1 MPVYVYAAVLL
12 LPAAYV
18 LGVWLNGYVRPF
30 AKSEVQGVKLEA
42 LLGPIM
48 SMAVLLLAFTLVTT
62 FGSYQRAVVAA
73 SDEARKADYLFEL
86 GRYMPDGPGTRIEA
100 ATACY
105 AAAVATFEWE
115 TMAQGRTAPEVSV
128 WTAQLRDGFD
138 ELVETDAV
146 SSVVGAA
153 LTADRDRGEARSR
166 RLTEARPAVPDPIKV
181 VLVGAA
187 ATGVLAL
194 ATFTL
199 PLVRRRVQIG
209 ALGALTVLLVVVIV
223 SIDDVDRPYQGLV
236 SIDPVD
242 MARVAGDLREDFIEL
257 HPDTPPPCDDQ
268 GLPTS
273 AD

>member
-1 MPVYVYAAVLL
+1 MP
-12 LPAAYV
+12 
-18 LGVWLNGYVRPF
+18 
-30 AKSEVQGVKLEA
+30 E
-42 LLGPIM
+42 
-48 SMAVLLLAFTLVTT
+48 
-62 FGSYQRAVVAA
+62 
-73 SDEARKADYLFEL
+73 
-86 GRYMPDGPGTRIEA
+86 GPGTRIEA

-105 AAAVATFEWE
+105 AAAVAAFEWD
-115 TMAQGRTAPEVSV
+115 TMAQDQGRTAPEVSV

-138 ELVETDAV
+138 ELVETDVVA
-146 SSVVGAA
+146 SVVGATLA
-153 LTADRDRGEARSR
+153 ADRDRGEARSR

-199 PLVRRRVQIG
+199 PLVRHRVQIG
-209 ALGALTVLLVVVIV
+209 ALGGLTVLLVVVIV

-268 GLPTS
+268 GLPTDVDQQQAAS
-273 AD
+273 TRIPPSRHLKARAYAGVHGVARGSGRP